1 MCGVTFDTDLCP
13 CCAHF
18 VLLPVHMDW
27 TFPLHLWVPL
37 ENIEL
42 QGAFLLVS
50 DSGKGEDGGEEL
62 Y

>member
-1 MCGVTFDTDLCP
+1 MCGVTFDMDLCP

-18 VLLPVHMDW
+18 VLPPMHMDW
-27 TFPLHLWVPL
+27 AFPLHLWVPL
-37 ENIEL
+37 ESIEL
-42 QGAFLLVS
+42 QGAFLLES